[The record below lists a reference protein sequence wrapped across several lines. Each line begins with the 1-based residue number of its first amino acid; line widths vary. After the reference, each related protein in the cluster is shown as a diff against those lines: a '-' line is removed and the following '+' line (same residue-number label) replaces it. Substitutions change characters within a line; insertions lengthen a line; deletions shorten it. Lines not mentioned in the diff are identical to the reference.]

1 MVHPSSSS
9 TTKNVPTKT
18 DDTDDDDAKK
28 AWDERAFLAVSALL
42 SLRSTTAHPS
52 SSFSSSWR
60 TLVEA
65 DADLEDN
72 DAHAGDDDDDDDEN
86 IDIVFNDFY

>member
-9 TTKNVPTKT
+9 TTTNVPTKT
-18 DDTDDDDAKK
+18 DDTDDDDAM

-65 DADLEDN
+65 DADD
-72 DAHAGDDDDDDDEN
+72 DADDDDEN
-86 IDIVFNDFY
+86 TAIVFNDFY